1 MSSINELVVR
11 EYFETL
17 GFAVRQ
23 LRKHQVPARAKLP
36 AREEADFLIVNP
48 RVTDA
53 KVPKAMLWGR
63 KELGQVR
70 KAVVGV
76 RGWHTERFSPAVLRK
91 SPEVFRFASKEA
103 ASGLRREAGSGGVAK
118 ILCLSNL
125 PASKSLQDETLELC
139 GQMGVNGV
147 VIYPAMLME
156 LIRHVDVNR
165 NYEKSDLL
173 QLLRILKTY
182 DLLKDTQMELFRKRR

>member
-1 MSSINELVVR
+1 MSSMNETVVR
-11 EYFETL
+11 EYFETM
-17 GFAVRQ
+17 GFAVRH
-23 LRKHQVPARAKLP
+23 LRKYQVPARGRLP
-36 AREEADFLIVNP
+36 AREEADFLVVNP

-53 KVPKAMLWGR
+53 KLSKTVLWGR

-91 SPEVFRFASKEA
+91 SPEIFRFASKETA
-103 ASGLRREAGSGGVAK
+103 AGLKRELGSGTVAR
-118 ILCLSNL
+118 ILCLSSL
-125 PASKSLQDETLELC
+125 PASRPLREDTLKLC
-139 GQMGVNGV
+139 TEMGVNGV
-147 VIYPAMLME
+147 LIYPAMLLE

-173 QLLRILKTY
+173 QILRMLKTY
-182 DLLKDTQMELFRKRR
+182 DLLKDTQMELFRKRK